1 MNDYELNFLFRGGDE
16 EHTFEY
22 AKTIVPEWKGKKE
35 IEVLIERVK
44 AQKKPIASIV
54 LDNYED
60 RDLIWSEILLES
72 ELCSVRTTNEWGM
85 DMAYFTAM
93 PNWTLGQL
101 ARHRM
106 ARIVTRNCL
115 TWEHPPWC
123 RCVRQ
128 VRDDLSQLTTDERP
142 LISFLEGFD
151 MSDEAKAQVTQTESA
166 LLLGYPLWTGSA
178 GRGAF

>member
-1 MNDYELNFLFRGGDE
+1 MNDYELNFLFRGGDK

-60 RDLIWSEILLES
+60 KELVWSEILMES

-93 PNWTLGQL
+93 PNRTLGEL
-101 ARHRM
+101 ARQRM
-106 ARIVTRNCL
+106 GYFR
-115 TWEHPPWC
+115 HQ
-123 RCVRQ
+123 Q
-128 VRDDLSQLTTDERP
+128 VKYLERYSWNSAHSTTLAPDLLRLVLDERP

-151 MSDEAKAQVTQTESA
+151 MSDKAKVQVNQTESA
-166 LLLGYPLWTGSA
+166 LLLGYPL
-178 GRGAF
+178 

>member
-1 MNDYELNFLFRGGDE
+1 MNDYELNLLFRGGDE

-22 AKTIVPEWKGKKE
+22 AKTIVPEWKDKEE

-60 RDLIWSEILLES
+60 RELVWSEILSES

-85 DMAYFTAM
+85 DMAHFTAM
-93 PNWTLGQL
+93 PNWTLGEL
-101 ARHRM
+101 ATQRIRHHSFYENRAHQIAGFGM
-106 ARIVTRNCL
+106 APSRFEL
-115 TWEHPPWC
+115 LSPPQWMSLNEL
-123 RCVRQ
+123 V
-128 VRDDLSQLTTDERP
+128 TDERP

-151 MSDEAKAQVTQTESA
+151 MSDEAKAQVTQMESA
-166 LLLGYPLWTGSA
+166 LLLGYPL
-178 GRGAF
+178 

>member
-1 MNDYELNFLFRGGDE
+1 MNDYELNLLFRGGDK

-60 RDLIWSEILLES
+60 KELVWSEILMEN

-93 PNWTLGQL
+93 PNWTLGEL
-101 ARHRM
+101 ARAAQATTMPVIH
-106 ARIVTRNCL
+106 
-115 TWEHPPWC
+115 
-123 RCVRQ
+123 
-128 VRDDLSQLTTDERP
+128 DLAPILELVNDERP

-151 MSDEAKAQVTQTESA
+151 MSDEAKVQVNQTESA
-166 LLLGYPLWTGSA
+166 LLLGYPL
-178 GRGAF
+178 